1 MTVSV
6 LASVKG
12 APGVTSLA
20 CRIADAWPLDRTV
33 TVVELDPA
41 GGDLAARLGVSWRHG
56 LASFATGARRDPDG
70 IILEDHVH
78 RFAPNLAV
86 MVAPPAPSSFDESG
100 WAPIGAAAVR
110 ILVTSTG
117 CDDFVIDVGRLA
129 AIGAA
134 GEAALELA
142 DQIVILARPEPAQA
156 FQLKWWAREVGRRW
170 NGSLGVVVVGDGP
183 YRADELASFAE
194 VDVLARIGDGAEG
207 TGPHLRLRG
216 LRDLRGLRRQT
227 SEQDQLRSIVACLLL
242 GEHADDAVPTQV
254 VSRSGGGDDRFLED
268 SALPWTSG
276 EIGGDG
282 QVEIAGRHDEPSVVG
297 SHGPRKIG
305 TAHGVAR

>member
-6 LASVKG
+6 IASVKG

-117 CDDFVIDVGRLA
+117 CDDFVVDVGRLA

-142 DQIVILARPEPAQA
+142 DQIVIVVRPEPAQA
-156 FQLKWWAREVGRRW
+156 FQLKWWARELGRRW
-170 NGSLGVVVVGDGP
+170 TGSLGVVVVGDGP
-183 YRADELASFAE
+183 YRADELALFAE
-194 VDVLARIGDGAEG
+194 VDVLARIGDDGEG
-207 TGPHLRLRG
+207 TG
-216 LRDLRGLRRQT
+216 RRQRRRGPRGQI
-227 SEQDQLRSIVACLLL
+227 SEQDQLRSIVASLLRS
-242 GEHADDAVPTQV
+242 GHVNDAERSHV
-254 VSRSGGGDDRFLED
+254 VSRSGGSDGRFLED
-268 SALPWTSG
+268 PASPWTTKPNCV
-276 EIGGDG
+276 DG
-282 QVEIAGRHDEPSVVG
+282 QAEIAERHDNFAEEDACRPQV
-297 SHGPRKIG
+297 IG
-305 TAHGVAR
+305 TTHGVDR

>member
-20 CRIADAWPLDRTV
+20 CRIADAWPSDRTV

-41 GGDLAARLGVSWRHG
+41 GGDLAARLGVNWRHG

-86 MVAPPAPSSFDESG
+86 MVAPPAPSSLDESG
-100 WAPIGAAAVR
+100 GASIGAAAVR
-110 ILVTSTG
+110 ILITSTG
-117 CDDFVIDVGRLA
+117 CDDFVVDVGRLA

-142 DQIVILARPEPAQA
+142 DQIVIVVRPEPAQA

-170 NGSLGVVVVGDGP
+170 TGSLGVVVVGDGP

-194 VDVLARIGDGAEG
+194 VDVLARIGDDGEG
-207 TGPHLRLRG
+207 TGRRQS
-216 LRDLRGLRRQT
+216 RQRRRGLRRQI
-227 SEQDQLRSIVACLLL
+227 SEQDQLRSIVACLHL
-242 GEHADDAVPTQV
+242 GEDVDDAEPTQV
-254 VSRSGGGDDRFLED
+254 VSRSGGSDGRFLEGPA
-268 SALPWTSG
+268 SPWTTG
-276 EIGGDG
+276 ANCDDG
-282 QVEIAGRHDEPSVVG
+282 QAEIAERHDEAAEEG
-297 SHGPRKIG
+297 SRRPWVIG

>member
-41 GGDLAARLGVSWRHG
+41 GGDLAARLGVNWRHG

-86 MVAPPAPSSFDESG
+86 MVAPPTPSSLDESG
-100 WAPIGAAAVR
+100 GALIGAAAVR
-110 ILVTSTG
+110 ILVTSTE
-117 CDDFVIDVGRLA
+117 CDDVVVDIGRLA

-142 DQIVILARPEPAQA
+142 DRIVIVVRPEPAQA

-170 NGSLGVVVVGDGP
+170 TGSLGVVVVGDGP

-194 VDVLARIGDGAEG
+194 VDVIARIGDDGEG
-207 TGPHLRLRG
+207 TGRHQRGKRRRG
-216 LRDLRGLRRQT
+216 LRVQI
-227 SEQDQLRSIVACLLL
+227 SEQEQLRSIVACLLCS
-242 GEHADDAVPTQV
+242 EHVNDAKPSKVA
-254 VSRSGGGDDRFLED
+254 SRSGGSNGRVLED
-268 SALPWTSG
+268 PAFPWTTKPNC
-276 EIGGDG
+276 GDG
-282 QVEIAGRHDEPSVVG
+282 QAEIAERHDEQAEEDSRRPQV
-297 SHGPRKIG
+297 IG
-305 TAHGVAR
+305 TTHGVAR